1 MECCIKNDVM
11 ADFLGEHYWEVTD
24 MYQYEYNHEEAMEVR
39 YQEGI
44 EQGVK
49 QGIEQG
55 KQFERLIMIKNLF
68 KAGTPINFIE
78 TATCMTEEQIRAVVA
93 RA

>member
-1 MECCIKNDVM
+1 
-11 ADFLGEHYWEVTD
+11 

-39 YQEGI
+39 YQEGV

-49 QGIEQG
+49 EGRELGMKLGIEQG
-55 KQFERLIMIKNLF
+55 KQSERLIMIKNLF

-78 TATCMTEEQIRAVVA
+78 TATGMTEEQIRAVVA
-93 RA
+93 QS